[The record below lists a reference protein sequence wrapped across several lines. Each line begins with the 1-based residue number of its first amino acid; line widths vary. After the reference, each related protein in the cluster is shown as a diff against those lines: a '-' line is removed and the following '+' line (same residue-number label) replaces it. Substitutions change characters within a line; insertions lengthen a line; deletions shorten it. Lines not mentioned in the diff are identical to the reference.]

1 MFKYR
6 VTCSSG
12 CLKDVKYSDSSSRI
26 QFLKANALKN
36 DKKNDELTVLKKQGD
51 YLPDKNATY
60 HTLGRVRRS
69 GASAPK
75 KASF

>member
-6 VTCSSG
+6 VPCSG
-12 CLKDVKYSDSSSRI
+12 CLKDIKYSDSSSRI

-36 DKKNDELTVLKKQGD
+36 DKKNDSLTILKKQGD

-60 HTLGRVRRS
+60 HTLTRVRRA

-75 KASF
+75 KCSF

>member
-12 CLKDVKYSDSSSRI
+12 CLKDIKYSDSSSRI
-26 QFLKANALKN
+26 QFLKANAVKI
-36 DKKNDELTVLKKQGD
+36 DKKNDSLTVLKKKGD
-51 YLPDKNATY
+51 YLPDKNGIQ
-60 HTLGRVRRS
+60 HTLSRVRRA

-75 KASF
+75 KFSF

>member
-26 QFLKANALKN
+26 QFLKTNAIKN
-36 DKKNDELTVLKKQGD
+36 DKKNDSLTELKKKGQ

-60 HTLGRVRRS
+60 HTLSRIRRA
-69 GASAPK
+69 GASVPK
-75 KASF
+75 KSL